1 MNWKYDKLRGK
12 IKQVC
17 GTQEAFAE
25 KLGIG
30 RVSLSQRLNNQLEFS
45 QDEIFKSCEI
55 LKIDFSEL
63 PCQHIFLLQMFSKLN
78 KNLFKRE
85 KEEQPSG
92 VAGGGEIDGI
102 YDCRN
107 GRKETL

>member
-1 MNWKYDKLRGK
+1 MNWKYEKLRGK
-12 IKQVC
+12 IKEVC

-63 PCQHIFLLQMFSKLN
+63 PEYFFTTN
-78 KNLFKRE
+78 
-85 KEEQPSG
+85 
-92 VAGGGEIDGI
+92 V
-102 YDCRN
+102 
-107 GRKETL
+107 